1 MHVAIEIGLLV
12 GAALLGAVVVA
23 GVRLFFA
30 RKERTTEGDA
40 QLVIASETLHR
51 LRLLANRVAADVG
64 QHTNHVEQI
73 NAELNSAS
81 GTADAT
87 VLGAVTRLLA
97 ANETMQ
103 KQLQSAEERLKAQ
116 ARQIESHSVEA
127 RTDPLTQLANR
138 RALDDV
144 LKRSVLDFQRRSRPA
159 TLMLLDVDHFKRFND
174 TQGHQAGDEVLRG
187 AARILR
193 QTLGDA
199 EIVARYGGEEF
210 AVVFAG
216 SPIEDVLHLADA
228 TRAAIAAATFH
239 WTGRPLRVTVSV
251 GLAELQANET
261 EGDYFRRADEALYAA
276 KKGGR
281 NCGYWNDGRSNHRIS
296 RGERPPHL
304 ADGNAGSDL
313 ITQLLDGHE
322 GDAFVGHL
330 VDRQTFLDEVVQ
342 RLVEW
347 KTHGT
352 PLSLLIVQIDNLN
365 RIGTDHGRTAAATVM
380 RIAVQLTMAVVRGL
394 DQATRLNEDTYAV
407 LLPALHV
414 DDALAS
420 AERLRQTIE
429 RCKLPKSAGM
439 PGFTVSIGVV
449 EAADYDDMPALFDRA
464 RQALQL
470 AIDQGRNRACAGDN
484 YLAPEAN
491 IAH

>member
-1 MHVAIEIGLLV
+1 MEYGALVA
-12 GAALLGAVVVA
+12 AALFGAVVVWI
-23 GVRLFFA
+23 VNLLRS
-30 RKERTTEGDA
+30 RQSRPNEGDV

-51 LRLLANRVAADVG
+51 LRILANRVAADVG
-64 QHTNHVEQI
+64 HHTNHVEQI
-73 NAELNSAS
+73 NAELNAAQA
-81 GTADAT
+81 TADDT
-87 VLGAVTRLLA
+87 VLSAVSRLLS

-144 LKRSVLDFQRRSRPA
+144 LKRSVLDYQRRNRPA

-187 AARILR
+187 SARILR

-216 SPIEDVLHLADA
+216 STIDEVLHLADA

-239 WTGRPLRVTVSV
+239 WTGRPLRVTMSV
-251 GLAELQANET
+251 GLAELRATET
-261 EGDYFRRADEALYAA
+261 EGDFFRRADEALYAA
-276 KKGGR
+276 KKAGR
-281 NCGYWNDGRSNHRIS
+281 NCGYWNDGRSNHRLKRID
-296 RGERPPHL
+296 RTVAAVETNPVV
-304 ADGNAGSDL
+304 DL
-313 ITQLLDGHE
+313 VAQLVDGHE
-322 GDAFVGHL
+322 GDAFAGHL
-330 VDRQTFLDEVVQ
+330 VDRQAFLDELVQ
-342 RLVEW
+342 RLVDW
-347 KTHGT
+347 KQHGT
-352 PLSLLIVQIDNLN
+352 RLSLLIVQIDNLN
-365 RIGTDHGRTAAATVM
+365 RIGTDHGRAAAATVM

-407 LLPALHV
+407 LLPALHLE
-414 DDALAS
+414 DAQYA
-420 AERLRQTIE
+420 AERLRQAVE
-429 RCKLPKSAGM
+429 RCRLPRGAGM
-439 PGFTVSIGVV
+439 QGFTVSIGVV
-449 EAADYDDMPALFDRA
+449 EAADYDDMPALLERA

-470 AIDQGRNRACAGDN
+470 AIDQGRNRVSTGD
-484 YLAPEAN
+484 PVFSS
-491 IAH
+491 IAATTR

>member
-1 MHVAIEIGLLV
+1 MLSAIEYLALV
-12 GAALLGAVVVA
+12 GAAIIGALVLGAIQA
-23 GVRLFFA
+23 LLA
-30 RKERTTEGDA
+30 RRPGPSEGDV

-51 LRLLANRVAADVG
+51 LRILANRVAADVG

-73 NAELNSAS
+73 NAELNAAQ

-87 VLGAVTRLLA
+87 VLSAVGRLLS

-144 LKRSVLDFQRRSRPA
+144 LKRSVLDYQRRSRPA
-159 TLMLLDVDHFKRFND
+159 TLMLMDVDHFKRFND

-216 SPIEDVLHLADA
+216 STIDDVLHLADA

-239 WTGRPLRVTVSV
+239 WTGRPLRVTASI
-251 GLAELQANET
+251 GMAELRAGET
-261 EGDYFRRADEALYAA
+261 EGDFFRRADEALYAA
-276 KKGGR
+276 KKAGR
-281 NCGYWNDGRSNHRIS
+281 NCGYWNDGRSNHRLKKNEQPAHAES
-296 RGERPPHL
+296 CAGGE
-304 ADGNAGSDL
+304 L
-313 ITQLLDGHE
+313 IGQLLDGHE
-322 GDAFVGHL
+322 GEAFAGHL

-342 RLVEW
+342 RLVDW
-347 KTHGT
+347 KQHGT
-352 PLSLLIVQIDNLN
+352 PMSLLIVQIDNLN
-365 RIGTDHGRTAAATVM
+365 RIGSDHGRNAAATVM

-407 LLPALHV
+407 LLPALQV
-414 DDALAS
+414 DDALMS
-420 AERLRQTIE
+420 AERLRQSIE
-429 RCKLPKSAGM
+429 RCRLPRSAGM

-449 EAADYDDMPALFDRA
+449 EAGGYDDMPALFDRA

-470 AIDQGRNRACAGDN
+470 AIDQGRNRVSTSDG
-484 YLAPEAN
+484 LPTLVEA
-491 IAH
+491 AR

>member
-1 MHVAIEIGLLV
+1 MFVAGLV
-12 GAALLGAVVVA
+12 GALIVVVIQLLIS
-23 GVRLFFA
+23 RRA
-30 RKERTTEGDA
+30 RPNEGDV

-51 LRLLANRVAADVG
+51 LRILANRVAADVG

-73 NAELNSAS
+73 NAELNAVQ
-81 GTADAT
+81 GTADDT
-87 VLGAVTRLLA
+87 VLSAVGRLLT

-144 LKRSVLDFQRRSRPA
+144 LKRSVLDYQRRNRPA

-216 SPIEDVLHLADA
+216 STIDDTLHLADT

-251 GLAELQANET
+251 GMAELRGSET
-261 EGDYFRRADEALYAA
+261 EGDFFRRADEALYAA
-276 KKGGR
+276 KKAGR
-281 NCGYWNDGRSNHRIS
+281 NCGYWNDGRSNHRLKRTEQPTPAS
-296 RGERPPHL
+296 VSSSG
-304 ADGNAGSDL
+304 GDL
-313 ITQLLDGHE
+313 IAQLLDGHE
-322 GDAFVGHL
+322 GDAFVDHL

-342 RLVEW
+342 RLVDW
-347 KTHGT
+347 KQHGT

-365 RIGTDHGRTAAATVM
+365 RIGSDHGRQAAATVM

-394 DQATRLNEDTYAV
+394 DQATRLNEDTFAV

-414 DDALAS
+414 EDAQAS
-420 AERLRQTIE
+420 AERLRQSIE
-429 RCKLPKSAGM
+429 RCRLPASAKM
-439 PGFTVSIGVV
+439 RGFTVSIGVV
-449 EAADYDDMPALFDRA
+449 EAGSYDDMPALFDRA

-470 AIDQGRNRACAGDN
+470 AIDQGRNRVSTGDVGQPLAGAS
-484 YLAPEAN
+484 Y
-491 IAH
+491 

>member
-1 MHVAIEIGLLV
+1 MLSAIEYLALFV
-12 GAALLGAVVVA
+12 AALSGAVVVLVLQMFVSRRRA
-23 GVRLFFA
+23 S
-30 RKERTTEGDA
+30 EGDV

-51 LRLLANRVAADVG
+51 LRILANRVAADVG
-64 QHTNHVEQI
+64 HHTNHVEQI
-73 NAELNSAS
+73 NAELNAVQ
-81 GTADAT
+81 GTADDT
-87 VLGAVTRLLA
+87 VLSAVGRLLT
-97 ANETMQ
+97 ANEVMQ

-144 LKRSVLDFQRRSRPA
+144 LKRSVLDYQRRSRPA

-174 TQGHQAGDEVLRG
+174 THGHQAGDEVLRG

-216 SPIEDVLHLADA
+216 STIEDTLPLADA
-228 TRAAIAAATFH
+228 TRAAISAATFH
-239 WTGRPLRVTVSV
+239 WSGRALRVTVSV
-251 GLAELQANET
+251 GMAELRAGET
-261 EGDYFRRADEALYAA
+261 ETEFFRRADEALYAA
-276 KKGGR
+276 KKAGR
-281 NCGYWNDGRSNHRIS
+281 NCGYWNDGRSNHRLK
-296 RGERPPHL
+296 RPETPQPASTAGNDLL
-304 ADGNAGSDL
+304 A
-313 ITQLLDGHE
+313 QLLDGHE
-322 GDAFVGHL
+322 GDAFVDHL

-342 RLVEW
+342 RLVDW
-347 KTHGT
+347 KQHGT

-365 RIGTDHGRTAAATVM
+365 RIGSDHGRQAAATVM

-394 DQATRLNEDTYAV
+394 DQATRLNEDTFAV
-407 LLPALHV
+407 LLPALQL
-414 DDALAS
+414 DDAQAS

-429 RCKLPKSAGM
+429 RCRLPPSAKM
-439 PGFTVSIGVV
+439 HSFTVSIGAV
-449 EAADYDDMPALFDRA
+449 EAGPYDDMPALFERA

-470 AIDQGRNRACAGDN
+470 AIDQGRNRVSTGDVGTS
-484 YLAPEAN
+484 LVGVVG
-491 IAH
+491 

>member
-1 MHVAIEIGLLV
+1 MHGLIEYGVLV
-12 GAALLGAVVVA
+12 GAGLIGAAVVVLIQA
-23 GVRLFFA
+23 CFVRRPKA
-30 RKERTTEGDA
+30 TEGDV

-51 LRLLANRVAADVG
+51 LRMLANRVAADVG
-64 QHTNHVEQI
+64 HHTTHVEQI
-73 NAELNSAS
+73 NAELHAAN

-87 VLGAVTRLLA
+87 VMSAVGRLLT
-97 ANETMQ
+97 ANEAMQ

-144 LKRSVLDFQRRSRPA
+144 LKRSVLDYQRRNRPA
-159 TLMLLDVDHFKRFND
+159 TLMLMDVDHFKRFND

-193 QTLGDA
+193 QTLSDA

-216 SPIEDVLHLADA
+216 STIEDVQHLADA

-239 WTGRPLRVTVSV
+239 WTGRPLRVTASV
-251 GLAELQANET
+251 GLSELRANET
-261 EGDYFRRADEALYAA
+261 EGDFFRRADEALYAA
-276 KKGGR
+276 KKAGR
-281 NCGYWNDGRSNHRIS
+281 NCGYWNDGRSNHRLKRNEQPS
-296 RGERPPHL
+296 HTPES
-304 ADGNAGSDL
+304 NAGSDL
-313 ITQLLDGHE
+313 IAQLLDGHE
-322 GDAFVGHL
+322 DEAFAGHL

-342 RLVEW
+342 RLVDW
-347 KTHGT
+347 KQHGT
-352 PLSLLIVQIDNLN
+352 PLSLLLVQIDNLN
-365 RIGTDHGRTAAATVM
+365 RIGSDHGRHAAATVM

-407 LLPALHV
+407 LLPALHIE
-414 DDALAS
+414 DAHHS
-420 AERLRQTIE
+420 AERLRQSIE
-429 RCKLPKSAGM
+429 RCRLPRSAGM

-449 EAADYDDMPALFDRA
+449 EPGVYDDMPALFDRA

-470 AIDQGRNRACAGDN
+470 AIDQGRNRVSTGDSPLS
-484 YLAPEAN
+484 LAALQR
-491 IAH
+491 